1 MPTSM
6 LSEPAVIGFTVLLAE
21 LCALL
26 RVPVSPAEI
35 YNQARELAGAGL
47 GDGAGRA
54 SSPDHTSARHAPQ

>member
-6 LSEPAVIGFTVLLAE
+6 LAEPAVIGFTVLLAE

-26 RVPVSPAEI
+26 RLPASPAEI
-35 YNQARELAGAGL
+35 YSQARELAGAGL

-54 SSPDHTSARHAPQ
+54 GSPDSPSARHAPQ